1 MGKRVWDEELSECRF
16 VMRRIGIECYERSLE
31 KAGIASKQHN
41 IILPLKGCRLSGSRV
56 DHTLFRQVFNHEN
69 ICQITVGIQLV
80 TLALCY

>member
-41 IILPLKGCRLSGSRV
+41 IILPLKGADFREAELT
-56 DHTLFRQVFNHEN
+56 TLCFGRSL
-69 ICQITVGIQLV
+69 ITRTFVR
-80 TLALCY
+80 